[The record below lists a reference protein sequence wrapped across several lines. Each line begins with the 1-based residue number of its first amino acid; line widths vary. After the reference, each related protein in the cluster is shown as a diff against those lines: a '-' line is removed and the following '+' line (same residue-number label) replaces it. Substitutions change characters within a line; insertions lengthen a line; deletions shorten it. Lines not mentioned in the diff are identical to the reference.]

1 MIDMPFIFYPD
12 RSGLDEMLR
21 VYEEFLGEG

>member
-12 RSGLDEMLR
+12 RSGLGKVPR